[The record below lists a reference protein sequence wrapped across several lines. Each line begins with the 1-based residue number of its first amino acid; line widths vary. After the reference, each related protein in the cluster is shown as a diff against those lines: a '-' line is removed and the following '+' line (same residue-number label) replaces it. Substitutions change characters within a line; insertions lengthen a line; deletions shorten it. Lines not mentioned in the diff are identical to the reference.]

1 MTEAEAAAGI
11 TSQTIDAW
19 LEKVNDALETF
30 YETGV
35 VYLDRSAILAAM
47 ADAKELLDKQDA
59 YEIVDKRSELMQAYE
74 AARQVYETYHLS
86 QSQLNNAASALGE
99 MYDAVLELI
108 GDAIDK
114 KDAEEA
120 KKELDQF
127 VADLEEKHKGDY
139 TSESWNAYEEALK
152 AAAAVQTN
160 PNATK
165 EEILSAAAASASVKT
180 ASAASFADNLYC
192 PLFSP

>member
-1 MTEAEAAAGI
+1 MSENENAAGESFAVADGIVFTKQIRLTWTEGVTLSGITLYTTDYAGILANRVGQIRTVLNGADYGENKGQYKLSAKEVAEAVLTEAEAAAGI

-99 MYDAVLELI
+99 MYDAVLEI
-108 GDAIDK
+108 GRAH
-114 KDAEEA
+114 
-120 KKELDQF
+120 
-127 VADLEEKHKGDY
+127 V
-139 TSESWNAYEEALK
+139 
-152 AAAAVQTN
+152 
-160 PNATK
+160 
-165 EEILSAAAASASVKT
+165 
-180 ASAASFADNLYC
+180 
-192 PLFSP
+192 